1 MTSATD
7 KERFDQCIAM
17 LKAYYDALEGRL
29 GTTVGF
35 FVVIAGWLITSD
47 SARKAI
53 AGNRSLLV
61 LAIVCL
67 LLMMLFFAMNV
78 LRWVK
83 RWREIRATL
92 DNLGYMEPRFY
103 ARYDLPN
110 WAPISYITPVVV
122 LGGCII
128 LLMLFIAVRSQ
139 PTG

>member
-1 MTSATD
+1 MAATD

-35 FVVIAGWLITSD
+35 FVVIAGWLITSEP
-47 SARKAI
+47 ARKAI
-53 AGNRSLLV
+53 SGNRSLLV

-67 LLMMLFFAMNV
+67 LLMMVFFSMNV

-83 RWREIRATL
+83 RWREIRKTL
-92 DNLGYMEPRFY
+92 DELGYMEPRFY
-103 ARYDLPN
+103 ARYDLPS

-122 LGGCII
+122 LGICII
-128 LLMLFIAVRSQ
+128 LFMLFIAARS
-139 PTG
+139 